1 MAREGSGGMT
11 APVELRE
18 FAGQGD
24 VLKPYVPRVLIEWV
38 QNSPEIPYR
47 QVEGT
52 LAFVDISGFTALTER
67 LARRGKVGAEILRD
81 TLDGV
86 FIALLD
92 EAYLWGAGLIKWG
105 GDALLLL
112 FDGPGH
118 EARAARSAWEMQ
130 RTIERVGR
138 LRVGRDT
145 VTLRM
150 SIGITTGP
158 IDFFTAGSVHR
169 ELLVVGPVATETAEI
184 EAVADAGE
192 IGLSQTL
199 ARRLDPSCVGPQKG
213 GALLLVAPPDAEQ
226 QPAPDV
232 GAVNGLDVASCI
244 PIASRAHVMLE
255 RSEPEHRTITAAFI
269 DLMET
274 DALLARLGPTRF
286 AGAIDERISSIQE
299 AALRYEVP
307 FNLTDISKGSV
318 KTLLTAGAPS
328 STGHDEEQMLRALR
342 EVMDEPGVVP
352 MRVGVN
358 TGRVFTGDFGPR
370 YRRAYSVFGD
380 AVNTAARVMAR
391 AEAGQILSTE
401 IVLERSRTTFETT
414 PIEPFQVKGKA
425 EPLEASIVGPI
436 VGRKGERSAETPFV
450 GRDAELAA
458 LASVVDEVRQ
468 GNGWIVEIG
477 GAAGA
482 GRSRLVQELVDRSP
496 DLRVLHARCEE
507 YEASTPYFALRAPM
521 RAALGLE
528 PRADADAAEHR
539 LREVVARIDE
549 ELVPWVPLLGILLG
563 LDLPPTPETSSLDER
578 FLRDTLAD
586 VALRFLVDT
595 LGGTATMLAVED
607 VHFMDEASA
616 DLLVR
621 LSRAAGSLRYVL
633 LVTHSDPATT
643 WAPVDDEDLRCL
655 AFTLRP
661 LTDRQAAEIIQ
672 IATDERPL
680 APHVVEEI
688 ARRSGGN
695 VLFLFELLDLARA
708 TGTTA
713 ALPDS
718 VEAVIAADIDRLSP
732 PDRMVLRSAAVLG
745 ASFDRGLLVAALEGE
760 AEVDDPLWQR
770 LHGIVDPDATGRMRF
785 RNTLVRDAAYE
796 GLPFR
801 RRSEL
806 HARVAQA
813 IESAAASPDEEAPTL
828 ALHFFEAHRHDK
840 AWHYGRVAGDRA
852 RAVAATVEAARFYQ
866 LALDA
871 GRYVRGVT
879 SRERADVLVA
889 LGTVRQSA
897 GLFDQSFD
905 AFRRATILL
914 ADDPVERAR
923 VFADRTRARVR
934 TGPWALALRETAA
947 GLRLVEGREEPAAVA
962 ARAWLLAL
970 RSEIRM
976 LQGRAREAISL
987 ALTAAA
993 EAERVQ
999 ELGALARAYA
1009 ALDGS
1014 YQMLGEPE
1022 KAVHERMS
1030 IEIYTALGDIRAR
1043 GIAEANLGVQAYADG
1058 RWVEASDLY
1067 LRAQEDC
1074 LQAGDRQHAAMTAAN
1089 LGELLVSQGRYEEAE
1104 PVLRDARRVLRS
1116 AGFTPFAIFAEIQLA
1131 RSALN
1136 RGDAQHALESLTRIG
1151 AEAASVDYA
1160 ALVLEAGIY
1169 LAHAQAQAGAP
1180 EVGLEVLDAAV
1191 VAAGDD
1197 AALYAA
1203 AVDRARAACL
1213 VALDRLPEAC
1223 EQLDRALEAARAQG
1237 LLYEELLVRR
1247 ARVLLRE
1254 PGAEAEE
1261 ELRETDRLAQL
1272 LDLA

>member
-1 MAREGSGGMT
+1 MT
-11 APVELRE
+11 VPVDLRE
-18 FAGQGD
+18 FEGQGE
-24 VLKPYVPRVLIEWV
+24 VLKPYVPRLLIEWV
-38 QNSPEIPYR
+38 HDSPAIPYR
-47 QVEGT
+47 QVEGS

-86 FIALLD
+86 FNALLD

-105 GDALLLL
+105 GDALLLF

-118 EARAARSAWEMQ
+118 EARAARAAWEMQ
-130 RTIERVGR
+130 RTIARVGR
-138 LRVGRDT
+138 VRVGGDT

-150 SIGITTGP
+150 SIGIATGP
-158 IDFFTAGSVHR
+158 IDFCTAGSVHR
-169 ELLVVGPVATETAEI
+169 ELLVVGSIATETAEI
-184 EAVADAGE
+184 EALADAGE
-192 IGLSQTL
+192 IGLSRTL
-199 ARRLDPSCVGPQKG
+199 ARHLDQGCVGPPKD
-213 GALLLVAPPDAEQ
+213 GALLLLVAPPEAEHR
-226 QPAPDV
+226 PAPDV
-232 GAVNGLDVASCI
+232 GSVRGLDVASCI

-255 RSEPEHRTITAAFI
+255 RTEPEHRTITAAFI

-274 DALLARLGPTRF
+274 DVLLARLGPARF
-286 AGAIDERISSIQE
+286 ARAIDERISSIQE
-299 AALRYEVP
+299 AALRYEIP

-401 IVLERSRTTFETT
+401 VVLTRSRTTFATT

-425 EPLEASIVGPI
+425 EPLEASIVGRI
-436 VGRKGERSAETPFV
+436 VGRRGERTAETPFI

-458 LASVVDEVRQ
+458 LISVIDEVRH

-521 RAALGLE
+521 RAALGLD
-528 PRADADAAEHR
+528 PQADADAAERR

-563 LDLPPTPETSSLDER
+563 LDLAATPETSSLDER

-607 VHFMDEASA
+607 VQFMDEASA

-621 LSRAAGSLRYVL
+621 LSRAAGSLRYALV
-633 LVTHSDPATT
+633 VTHSDPTTT
-643 WAPVDDEDLRCL
+643 WAPVGDEDLRCL

-680 APHVVEEI
+680 SPHVVEEI

-695 VLFLFELLDLARA
+695 VLFLFELLDMARA
-708 TGTTA
+708 TGTTD

-732 PDRMVLRSAAVLG
+732 PDRMVLRSASVLG
-745 ASFDRGLLVAALEGE
+745 ASFDRELLVAALAGE
-760 AEVDDPLWQR
+760 VELDDPLWQR

-813 IESAAASPDEEAPTL
+813 IESAAASPEEEAPTL
-828 ALHFFEAHRHDK
+828 ALHFFEAHRHAK

-879 SRERADVLVA
+879 PRDRAEVLVA
-889 LGTVRQSA
+889 LGAVRQSA

-905 AFRRATILL
+905 AFRRATLL
-914 ADDPVERAR
+914 MADDPVGQAR

-934 TGPWALALRETAA
+934 TGPWTLALRETST

-987 ALTAAA
+987 ALAAAA

-1058 RWVEASDLY
+1058 KWAEAAALY

-1136 RGDAQHALESLTRIG
+1136 RGDAPQALESLTRIG

-1180 EVGLEVLDAAV
+1180 EVGLDVLAV
-1191 VAAGDD
+1191 AVAAAGED

-1213 VALDRLPEAC
+1213 VALDRLSEAR
-1223 EQLDRALEAARAQG
+1223 EHLDDALESARAQG

-1247 ARVLLRE
+1247 ARAPLCE

-1261 ELRETDRLAQL
+1261 ELREADRLAQL